1 MNIEREFEVRIL
13 VGSVGCFAQAR
24 TLRAARI
31 LRAAQARSRATLRRV
46 AISELSLRAS
56 ALCERGN
63 LSFGTEYE
71 IASPKCGSQ

>member
-13 VGSVGCFAQAR
+13 VGSVGGFAQAR
-24 TLRAARI
+24 TLRAA
-31 LRAAQARSRATLRRV
+31 QARSRAILRTV

-63 LSFGTEYE
+63 LPFGTEYE